1 MLPVP
6 STVWTANFEGT
17 IIGAAGH
24 LHDGGQ
30 RVTLDVDGKRV
41 CNSEASYGTSPE
53 FISKSE
59 GMAHKESATH
69 HVSKM
74 SLCVGDK
81 FTDKKL
87 VKGQKW
93 RLRVE
98 YDYAKDK
105 GMTHTNGKQSNV
117 MGIAIMYVRVKK

>member
-1 MLPVP
+1 M
-6 STVWTANFEGT
+6 S
-17 IIGAAGH
+17 H
-24 LHDGGQ
+24 
-30 RVTLDVDGKRV
+30 K
-41 CNSEASYGTSPE
+41 NSAV
-53 FISKSE
+53 K
-59 GMAHKESATH
+59 

-81 FTDKKL
+81 FLDKKL

-117 MGIAIMYVRVKK
+117 MGIAIMYVRIPNKK